1 LQRTIVVLVV
11 GLTPSL
17 MGPNTPHLSKL
28 AQRGA
33 LQPLRTVTP
42 AVTCAAQSTFV
53 TGLPPSETGIVGN
66 GWYFRD
72 LSEIW
77 FWRQSNKLVAGEK
90 IWDAARARDPDFT
103 CAKLFWW
110 YNMYADVDWAV
121 TPRPMYPADGRKLPD
136 IHAKPEDLR
145 GELNGKL
152 GQFPLFRF
160 WGPAA
165 DLIASDWITRSALHM
180 RETRDPTLT
189 MVYLPHL
196 DYCLQKYGPD
206 AEEVEPEVRAVDAL
220 CGQLIEQADKDGTRI
235 IVLSEYGITN
245 VTGPVHI
252 NRALRQAGLIQVREE
267 EHGREILDP
276 GASAAFAIADHQIA
290 HIHVPDPERREAVK
304 ALIEGLDGVE
314 VVLDEAGKRAYGLD
328 HPRAGDLVAISR
340 ADRWFTYYYWL
351 DDEKAPDYARTV
363 EIHRKP
369 GFDPVELFMDPA
381 IKIPALAIG
390 RRLAKKALGFR
401 TLMDVIPLDASLV
414 KGSHGR
420 ITDRAEDGPLIIS
433 SEAGLL
439 PDSEVAATD
448 VKQIVLDH
456 IFGP

>member
-1 LQRTIVVLVV
+1 MQRTIVVLVV

-17 MGPNTPHLSKL
+17 MGPNTPNLSKL
-28 AQRGA
+28 AKRGA
-33 LQPLRTVTP
+33 MQPLRTVTP

-53 TGLPPSETGIVGN
+53 TGLAPAQTGIVGN

-90 IWDAARARDPDFT
+90 IWDAAKARDPEFT

-136 IHAKPEDLR
+136 IHAAPEDLR

-196 DYCLQKYGPD
+196 DYSLQKYGPD
-206 AEEVEPEVRAVDAL
+206 APEVEPEVRAVDAL
-220 CGQLIEQADKDGTRI
+220 RGQLIDQADKDGTRI
-235 IVLSEYGITN
+235 VVLSEYGITN

-252 NRALRQAGLIQVREE
+252 NRALRQAGLIQVRVEE
-267 EHGREILDP
+267 RGREILDP
-276 GASAAFAIADHQIA
+276 GASEAFAIADHQIA
-290 HIHVPDPERREAVK
+290 HIHVRNPERLAEVK

-314 VVLDEAGKRAYGLD
+314 VVLDEAGKIDYGLG
-328 HPRAGDLVAISR
+328 HPRAGDLVAISK
-340 ADRWFTYYYWL
+340 ADRWFTYYYFL
-351 DDEKAPDYARTV
+351 DDDKAPDFARTV

-369 GFDPVELFMDPA
+369 GYDPVELFMDPA

-390 RRLAKKALGFR
+390 RRLIKKALGFR
-401 TLMDVIPLDASLV
+401 TLMDVIPLDATLV

-420 ITDRAEDGPLIIS
+420 ITDKPEDGPLIIS
-433 SEAGLL
+433 SEAELL
-439 PDSEVAATD
+439 PDAEVPATA

-456 IFGP
+456 IFN

>member
-1 LQRTIVVLVV
+1 MQRTIVVLVV

-17 MGPNTPHLSKL
+17 MGPNTPNLSKL

-33 LQPLRTVTP
+33 VQPLRTVTP

-53 TGLPPSETGIVGN
+53 TGLPPDQTGIVGN

-136 IHAKPEDLR
+136 IHAKPENLR
-145 GELNGKL
+145 GELNSTL

-165 DLIASDWITRSALHM
+165 DLVASDWITRSALHV

-196 DYCLQKYGPD
+196 DYCLQKFGPD
-206 AEEVEPEVRAVDAL
+206 AAEVEPEVRSVDAL
-220 CGQLIEQADKDGTRI
+220 CGQLIEQADRDGTRI
-235 IVLSEYGITN
+235 VVLSEYGITN
-245 VTGPVHI
+245 VSGPVHI
-252 NRALRQAGLIQVREE
+252 NRALRQAGLLQVREE
-267 EHGREILDP
+267 VGLELLDA
-276 GASAAFAIADHQIA
+276 GASDAFAIADHQLA
-290 HIHVPDPERREAVK
+290 HIHVPDPERRAAVK
-304 ALIEGLDGVE
+304 ALIEALDGVE
-314 VVLDEAGKRAYGLD
+314 TVLDEAGKRDYGLAHD
-328 HPRAGDLVAISR
+328 RAGDLVAISR

-351 DDEKAPDYARTV
+351 DDAKAPDYARTV

-381 IKIPALAIG
+381 IAIPQLAIG
-390 RRLAKKALGFR
+390 WRLAKKALGFR

-420 ITDRAEDGPLIIS
+420 ITDRPEDGPLIIS
-433 SEAGLL
+433 SEADLL
-439 PDSEVAATD
+439 PDGEVPATG

-456 IFGP
+456 IFGR

>member
-1 LQRTIVVLVV
+1 
-11 GLTPSL
+11 
-17 MGPNTPHLSKL
+17 MGPNTPNLSRL
-28 AQRGA
+28 AGRGV
-33 LQPLRTVTP
+33 LRPLRTVTP
-42 AVTCAAQSTFV
+42 AVTCAVQSTFV
-53 TGLPPSETGIVGN
+53 TGLPPDQTGIVGN

-77 FWRQSNKLVAGEK
+77 FWRQSNKLVSGEK

-136 IHAKPEDLR
+136 IHAAPEALR
-145 GELNGKL
+145 GELKNKL

-160 WGPAA
+160 WGPGA
-165 DLIASDWITRSALHM
+165 DLIASDWITRSALHV

-196 DYCLQKYGPD
+196 DYCLQKFGPD
-206 AEEVEPEVRAVDAL
+206 GPEVGPEVRSVDAL
-220 CGQLIEQADKDGTRI
+220 CGRLIEQADADGTRI

-245 VTGPVHI
+245 VSGPVHI
-252 NRALRQAGLIQVREE
+252 NRALRQAGLLRVREE
-267 EHGREILDP
+267 VGLELLDP
-276 GASAAFAIADHQIA
+276 GASDAFAISDHQLA
-290 HIHVPDPERREAVK
+290 HIYVRDPARQGEVK

-314 VVLDEAGKRAYGLD
+314 TVLDDAGKRAYGLAHD
-328 HPRAGDLVAISR
+328 RSGELVAISR

-351 DDEKAPDYARTV
+351 DDAKAPDFARTV

-381 IKIPALAIG
+381 IASPKLAIAW
-390 RRLAKKALGFR
+390 RLAKKALGFR

-420 ITDRAEDGPLIIS
+420 ITDRPEDGPLIIS
-433 SEAGLL
+433 SEAALL
-439 PDSEVAATD
+439 PDGEVRATD
-448 VKQIVLDH
+448 VKQIVLKH